1 MRFLEPRSGGLR
13 RGNGAQTGVSV
24 PLKAG
29 EIDMTIWKV
38 WQRKDREETAQGTR
52 SNQGW
57 VERRKISNRGKTL
70 RAFRAYLDLLET
82 TAYMQK
88 EMQSQLE
95 AFDVTMRTIRILEM
109 LYRKGPMAIRVMAS
123 QMKCSRQNIKNILR
137 PLRERGWVVLE
148 MWTRPPVPK
157 DERRLPVERRGDKR
171 RGRAIGIVRLTPRGK
186 KFIGT
191 FFPKHAKVVKSLMRV
206 LDGREQVT
214 LSRLLLKLR
223 KGDVVKFVREIR
235 MYDDED
241 WERVRMDESGYR

>member
-1 MRFLEPRSGGLR
+1 
-13 RGNGAQTGVSV
+13 
-24 PLKAG
+24 
-29 EIDMTIWKV
+29 MTIWKV
-38 WQRKDREETAQGTR
+38 WQRKDRAAQT
-52 SNQGW
+52 QGGSQEPGQESA
-57 VERRKISNRGKTL
+57 VRRRVTHRGKTL

-109 LYRKGPMAIRVMAS
+109 LYRKGPMAIRVMAR

-137 PLRERGWVVLE
+137 PLRERGWVALE
-148 MWTRPPVPK
+148 MGTLPPVPK
-157 DERRLPVERRGDKR
+157 DESRLPVEKRGDKR
-171 RGRAIGIVRLTPRGK
+171 RGRAVGIVLLTPRGK
-186 KFIGT
+186 YFIGT

-235 MYDDED
+235 MYDDGD
-241 WERVRMDESGYR
+241 WERVVKDKSVSG

>member
-1 MRFLEPRSGGLR
+1 
-13 RGNGAQTGVSV
+13 
-24 PLKAG
+24 
-29 EIDMTIWKV
+29 MTIWKV
-38 WQRKDREETAQGTR
+38 WQRKDREETPQGTR

-57 VERRKISNRGKTL
+57 VERRKITHRGKTL

-137 PLRERGWVVLE
+137 PLRERDWVVLE

-157 DERRLPVERRGDKR
+157 DEARLPVEKRGDKR
-171 RGRAIGIVRLTPRGK
+171 RGRAVGIVRLTPRGE

-241 WERVRMDESGYR
+241 WERVVKDKSVSG

>member
-1 MRFLEPRSGGLR
+1 MARRWRPGRRGLRNLRSRFLWVDRSGGKSR
-13 RGNGAQTGVSV
+13 
-24 PLKAG
+24 
-29 EIDMTIWKV
+29 I
-38 WQRKDREETAQGTR
+38 
-52 SNQGW
+52 
-57 VERRKISNRGKTL
+57 GKTL

-95 AFDVTMRTIRILEM
+95 AFDVTMQTIRILEM
-109 LYRKGPMAIRVMAS
+109 LYRKGPMAIRLIAR

-137 PLRERGWVVLE
+137 PLRERGWAVLE
-148 MWTRPPVPK
+148 MATRPPVAK
-157 DERRLPVERRGDKR
+157 DESRLPVEKRGDKR
-171 RGRAIGIVRLTPRGK
+171 RGRAVGIVLLTARGK
-186 KFIGT
+186 QFIGT

-241 WERVRMDESGYR
+241 WERVRAYKSGYR

>member
-1 MRFLEPRSGGLR
+1 
-13 RGNGAQTGVSV
+13 
-24 PLKAG
+24 
-29 EIDMTIWKV
+29 MTIWKV
-38 WQRKDREETAQGTR
+38 WQRKDRDEPAQGTR

-57 VERRKISNRGKTL
+57 VERRKITHRGKTL

-109 LYRKGPMAIRVMAS
+109 LYRKGPMAIGVMAS

-157 DERRLPVERRGDKR
+157 DERRLPVEKRGVKR
-171 RGRAIGIVRLTPRGK
+171 RGRAVGIVLLTPRGK

-241 WERVRMDESGYR
+241 WERVVKDKSVSG

>member
-1 MRFLEPRSGGLR
+1 
-13 RGNGAQTGVSV
+13 
-24 PLKAG
+24 
-29 EIDMTIWKV
+29 MTIWKV
-38 WQRKDREETAQGTR
+38 WQRKDREEPAQGMR

-57 VERRKISNRGKTL
+57 VERRKITHRGKTL

-109 LYRKGPMAIRVMAS
+109 LYRKGPMAIRATAS

-157 DERRLPVERRGDKR
+157 DERRLPAEKRGEKR
-171 RGRAIGIVRLTPRGK
+171 RGRAVGIVRLTPRG
-186 KFIGT
+186 GNLSAR
-191 FFPKHAKVVKSLMRV
+191 FFRSTR
-206 LDGREQVT
+206 R
-214 LSRLLLKLR
+214 
-223 KGDVVKFVREIR
+223 
-235 MYDDED
+235 
-241 WERVRMDESGYR
+241 W

>member
-1 MRFLEPRSGGLR
+1 
-13 RGNGAQTGVSV
+13 
-24 PLKAG
+24 
-29 EIDMTIWKV
+29 MTIWKV
-38 WQRKDREETAQGTR
+38 WQRKHRDDEAAGAGVAGASEPAQ
-52 SNQGW
+52 Q
-57 VERRKISNRGKTL
+57 ISRGKRERPRVTHRGRTL

-82 TAYMQK
+82 TAYVQK

-109 LYRKGPMAIRVMAS
+109 LYRRGPMAMRVMAR

-137 PLRERGWVVLE
+137 PLRERDWVVLE
-148 MWTRPPVPK
+148 MGARPPVPK
-157 DERRLPVERRGDKR
+157 DESRLPAEKRGDKR

-186 KFIGT
+186 HFIGT

-223 KGDVVKFVREIR
+223 KGDVVKFVQEIR
-235 MYDDED
+235 MFDDED
-241 WERVRMDESGYR
+241 WERVRMDQSGYR